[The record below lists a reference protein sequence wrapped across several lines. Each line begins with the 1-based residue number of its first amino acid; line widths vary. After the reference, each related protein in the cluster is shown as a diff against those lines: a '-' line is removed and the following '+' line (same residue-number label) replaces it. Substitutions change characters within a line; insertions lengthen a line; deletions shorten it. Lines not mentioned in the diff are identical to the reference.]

1 MRKMRFAAAVIAAV
15 LMICGV
21 WTVRAED
28 QTFTRAEVEALLRM
42 VMDEKLAETEYVEEP
57 TEQETMTVWTASG
70 AYRGECVNQGA
81 CVNQGECVK
90 EGVCPEYHE
99 GCTTRSAYQGG
110 YSGHHGH
117 SGHHKSSHGH
127 CR

>member
-1 MRKMRFAAAVIAAV
+1 MRKMRFAAAVVTAV
-15 LMICGV
+15 MMVFSV

-28 QTFTRAEVEALLRM
+28 QTFTRAEVEALLRSIM
-42 VMDEKLAETEYVEEP
+42 NGEVTVIESAEP
-57 TEQETMTVWTASG
+57 TEPETMTTRTAYG
-70 AYRGECVNQGA
+70 VYGGECVNQGT

-90 EGVCPEYHE
+90 DGVCPKYHE
-99 GCTTRSAYQGG
+99 GCKTRSAYQGG
-110 YSGHHGH
+110 YSGHHVN